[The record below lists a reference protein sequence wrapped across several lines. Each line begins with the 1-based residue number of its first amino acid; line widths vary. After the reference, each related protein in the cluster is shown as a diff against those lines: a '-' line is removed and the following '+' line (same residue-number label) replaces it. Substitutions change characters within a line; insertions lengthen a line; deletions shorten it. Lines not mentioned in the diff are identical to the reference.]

1 MKTMERRLFVKNT
14 TLLTSGIL
22 ALSGSNLYA
31 SSEEKKSVVEKK
43 SDIIDISPVSTS
55 KNKILLKGLILDSVT
70 FKKID
75 VQKIDVQIKRNRF
88 FSTKQSIENINGSYH
103 ILSGFTN
110 SGKVYEK
117 MNVQITA
124 DGYKP
129 YEGYVYLTKDGCHVH
144 SEEWEYN
151 PNFKPE
157 FCPKNSTSGNQTLS
171 EFNFHLVKI

>member
-1 MKTMERRLFVKNT
+1 MKNMERRLFVKNT

-31 SSEEKKSVVEKK
+31 SSEEKKSDV
-43 SDIIDISPVSTS
+43 IDLSPVSTS
-55 KNKILLKGLILDSVT
+55 KNKIVLKGLILDSVT
-70 FKKID
+70 FKKIT
-75 VQKIDVQIKRNRF
+75 VQKIDVQVKRNRF
-88 FSTKQSIENINGSYH
+88 FSTKQSIENTNGSYH

-117 MNVQITA
+117 MSVQITA

-129 YEGYVYLTKDGCHVH
+129 YEGYVYMTKDGCHIH
-144 SEEWEYN
+144 SEEWQYN

-157 FCPKNSTSGNQTLS
+157 FCPKNTTSGNQTLS
-171 EFNFHLVKI
+171 EFNFHLVRM